1 MQQQVLG
8 LFPLPVAIIDTGSEF
23 LACVADVLEL
33 PTRDNNLADQMTLN
47 TQILDDPHR
56 RPLLDFLCGRVAS
69 FATEAFAYRQR
80 DWGISNSW
88 GNITKADNG
97 RNSGHGVHNHPNS
110 VISGVFYSEV
120 DPVQGGSLLLHNPND
135 PHNLNVPAHTILL
148 ETDPD
153 KVAQAPYAWRWANI
167 AVRTGMVVLFPSWLR
182 HSVAP
187 LKSGRRVSIAFNC
200 VPRDGLGSVP
210 DGYGLPFAKFADARQ
225 GR

>member
-1 MQQQVLG
+1 MQQKVMG
-8 LFPLPVAIIDTGSEF
+8 LFPVPVAIIDTGSEF

-33 PTRDNNLADQMTLN
+33 PTRDNDLADQMTLN

-56 RPLLDFLCGRVAS
+56 RPLLDFLCGCAAS
-69 FATEAFAYRQR
+69 FATEALAYRQR

-88 GNITKADNG
+88 GNITRADSG
-97 RNSGHGVHNHPNS
+97 RNSGHGVHSHPNS

-120 DPVQGGSLLLHNPND
+120 DPVQGGALMLHRPND
-135 PHNLNVPAHTILL
+135 PHNLQVPAHTILL

-153 KVAQAPYAWRWANI
+153 KAAQSPFAWPWANV
-167 AVRTGMVVLFPSWLR
+167 AVQTGMVVLFPSWLR

-200 VPRDGLGSVP
+200 VPRDGLGSLR

>member
-1 MQQQVLG
+1 
-8 LFPLPVAIIDTGSEF
+8 
-23 LACVADVLEL
+23 
-33 PTRDNNLADQMTLN
+33 
-47 TQILDDPHR
+47 
-56 RPLLDFLCGRVAS
+56 LLDFLCGGVAS
-69 FATEAFAYRQR
+69 FATEVLAYRQR

-88 GNITKADNG
+88 GNITTADNG

-120 DPVQGGSLLLHNPND
+120 DPVQGGSLLLHHPND
-135 PHNLNVPAHTILL
+135 PHNLTVPAHTILL

-153 KVAQAPYAWRWANI
+153 KVAKSAYAWRFANV

-182 HSVAP
+182 HSVTP